1 QSLFTIASRMHP
13 VISSIQCEIPAIA
26 LSYSTKYWGII
37 GERYD
42 LEDYIIDVRYLDYQE
57 MKAKFLYLI
66 NKIDLEY
73 EEIQIKMREKNKL
86 AEENILNTL
95 NEIARLEV
103 ANEEVSNI

>member
-1 QSLFTIASRMHP
+1 
-13 VISSIQCEIPAIA
+13 
-26 LSYSTKYWGII
+26 
-37 GERYD
+37 
-42 LEDYIIDVRYLDYQE
+42 VRYLDYQE
-57 MKAKFLYLI
+57 MKDKFLYLI
-66 NKIDLEY
+66 DKIDLEY